1 MKTIKEILE
10 EKLDKGF
17 ANYVSHEF
25 QDYGIRLAQELYDTA
40 HKSLYIKLA
49 KYTDRQVL
57 EKAKDF
63 AIGYDSAKSKPR
75 IFMWKLK
82 ELLKAEG
89 QVSLTGFKQR

>member
-17 ANYVSHEF
+17 ANYINHEF
-25 QDYGIRLAQELYDTA
+25 QDYGLRLALELNDTA
-40 HKSLYIKLA
+40 HKALYIKLA
-49 KYTDRQVL
+49 KDTDRATL

-75 IFMWKLK
+75 VFMWKLK
-82 ELLKAEG
+82 ELLKERPKDAHNN
-89 QVSLTGFKQR
+89 